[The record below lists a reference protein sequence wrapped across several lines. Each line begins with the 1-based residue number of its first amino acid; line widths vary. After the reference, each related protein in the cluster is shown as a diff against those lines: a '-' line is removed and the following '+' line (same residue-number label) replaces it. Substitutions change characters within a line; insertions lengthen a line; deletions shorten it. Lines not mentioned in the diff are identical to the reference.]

1 VQRRAIKKEL
11 RLRDAI
17 PTSTVSALNT
27 ELREMAADQEGESV
41 ALEWAEGTVAD
52 AILRH
57 VH

>member
-41 ALEWAEGTVAD
+41 ALEWVEGTVVD

-57 VH
+57 GH

>member
-11 RLRDAI
+11 RSRDAI

-41 ALEWAEGTVAD
+41 ALEWVEGTVWD

>member
-1 VQRRAIKKEL
+1 
-11 RLRDAI
+11 LRDAI

-27 ELREMAADQEGESV
+27 ELREMAADQEGEPV